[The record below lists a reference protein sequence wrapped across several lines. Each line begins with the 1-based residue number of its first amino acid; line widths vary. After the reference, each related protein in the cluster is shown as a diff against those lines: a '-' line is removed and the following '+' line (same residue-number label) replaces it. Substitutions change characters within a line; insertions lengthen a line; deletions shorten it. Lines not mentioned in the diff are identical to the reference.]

1 MQTWVIVTDFGRWD
15 DTRTE
20 VNSVHTSE
28 KSAHRMASKL
38 NEEYQ
43 NADKSTIELIDQPQ
57 LYRVEG
63 PFEVIED

>member
-1 MQTWVIVTDFGRWD
+1 METWVVVTDFGRWD
-15 DTRTE
+15 DARTE

-28 KSAHRMASKL
+28 KSANQMASKL

-43 NADKSTIELIDQPQ
+43 NADKSTIQGCDQPQ

-63 PFEVIED
+63 PFEVIEG